1 MQTYYYIIVA
11 GKSIISNVYIFFWK
25 ICSVHIVSLHKLGRK
40 WTRLMDINTGYYHE
54 CFLTS
59 SLIWCFYQISTGSH
73 YRYTSSSIC
82 ILFYLFSHTFCYG
95 IHYLIPYFAVKRYIV
110 KYRYIWSFI
119 QIKIILTTRLSLLN
133 CFSFL
138 NFKNNLP
145 PKRLKAYCAYE
156 TADRGDVCISCYS
169 TSC

>member
-1 MQTYYYIIVA
+1 MNKIDGHQYWIL
-11 GKSIISNVYIFFWK
+11 SRMFFDFK
-25 ICSVHIVSLHKLGRK
+25 FN
-40 WTRLMDINTGYYHE
+40 MM
-54 CFLTS
+54 FLS
-59 SLIWCFYQISTGSH
+59 DLYRWNCRCSH

-110 KYRYIWSFI
+110 KYRYILSFI

-145 PKRLKAYCAYE
+145 PKRLKTYCAHE
-156 TADRGDVCISCYS
+156 MADRGDVCISCYS

>member
-59 SLIWCFYQISTGSH
+59 SLIWCFLSDLYRWNCRCSH

-110 KYRYIWSFI
+110 KYRYILSFI

-133 CFSFL
+133 CFSF
-138 NFKNNLP
+138 
-145 PKRLKAYCAYE
+145 
-156 TADRGDVCISCYS
+156 
-169 TSC
+169 

>member
-25 ICSVHIVSLHKLGRK
+25 ICSVHIVSLYKLGRK

-59 SLIWCFYQISTGSH
+59 SLMWCFYQISTGETVDVVIIAILVVQSAF
-73 YRYTSSSIC
+73 
-82 ILFYLFSHTFCYG
+82 LFYLFSHTFCYG

-110 KYRYIWSFI
+110 KYRYILSFI

-133 CFSFL
+133 CFSF
-138 NFKNNLP
+138 
-145 PKRLKAYCAYE
+145 
-156 TADRGDVCISCYS
+156 
-169 TSC
+169 